1 MGKIILPPPLV
12 FLACAGGMYLLP
24 PFGLFHLSTLL
35 ILPIVLLA
43 SLITICSLWQF
54 HQAKTTISP
63 LSVEKTSQLITTG
76 IYAFSRNPMYLSLWL
91 ILLSWFLWLGNGLAI
106 SGLIFFVLIMNQFQI
121 KQEEQVLSRLFGKA
135 YQQYCQQ
142 VRRWI

>member
-1 MGKIILPPPLV
+1 MKIILPPPIV

-24 PFGLFHLSTLL
+24 AFGVFHLSRLV
-35 ILPIVLLA
+35 ILPILLLA
-43 SLITICSLWQF
+43 SLIAICSLWQF

-63 LSVEKTSQLITTG
+63 LAVEKTSQLITTG

-106 SGLIFFVLIMNQFQI
+106 FGLIFFVLIMNQFQI
-121 KQEEQVLSRLFGKA
+121 KQEEQVLLRLFGKA

>member
-1 MGKIILPPPLV
+1 MKIILPPPIV

-24 PFGLFHLSTLL
+24 AFGVFHLSRLA
-35 ILPIVLLA
+35 ILPILLLA
-43 SLITICSLWQF
+43 SLIAICSLWQF

-106 SGLIFFVLIMNQFQI
+106 LGLIFFVLIMNQFQI
-121 KQEEQVLSRLFGKA
+121 KQEEQVLLRLFGKD

>member
-1 MGKIILPPPLV
+1 MKIILSPPIV

-24 PFGLFHLSTLL
+24 SFGLFHLSRLL
-35 ILPIVLLA
+35 ILPILLLA
-43 SLITICSLWQF
+43 SFIVISSLWQF

-106 SGLIFFVLIMNQFQI
+106 LGLIFFVLIMNQFQI
-121 KQEEQVLSRLFGKA
+121 KQEEQVLLRLFGKT

>member
-1 MGKIILPPPLV
+1 MKIILPPPIV

-24 PFGLFHLSTLL
+24 DFGVFHLSRLF
-35 ILPIVLLA
+35 ILPILLLA
-43 SLITICSLWQF
+43 TFIAICSLWQF
-54 HQAKTTISP
+54 NQAKTTISP
-63 LSVEKTSQLITTG
+63 LAVEKTSQLITTG

-106 SGLIFFVLIMNQFQI
+106 LGLIFFVLIMNQFQI
-121 KQEEQVLSRLFGKA
+121 KQEEQVLLRLFGKD